1 MHNSLPCSFMF
12 SGFRPQHLAASWRNS
27 FQHWECPWL
36 WPRADMCVPTAEP
49 GAVGSSYLH
58 EAGHHDHRAPRR
70 DARRC
75 GSSPHSA
82 TNLTCGKN
90 QRRFETASTLKVL
103 QVFTG
108 SHASWA
114 AGVEPLC
121 LKVISCLTFGGTGS
135 LCSTPVAPLY
145 IPTSNARGFYF
156 LHSLAK
162 THFPFFFFFFKN
174 YTCLCR
180 CEVIGRF

>member
-1 MHNSLPCSFMF
+1 MKKLLPALRMSLTLAKGWHVCSY
-12 SGFRPQHLAASWRNS
+12 SRAWGRGKQLSPWGWAPRPQ
-27 FQHWECPWL
+27 
-36 WPRADMCVPTAEP
+36 
-49 GAVGSSYLH
+49 GAR
-58 EAGHHDHRAPRR
+58 ERC
-70 DARRC
+70 RRC

-162 THFPFFFFFFKN
+162 THFPFFFFLKN